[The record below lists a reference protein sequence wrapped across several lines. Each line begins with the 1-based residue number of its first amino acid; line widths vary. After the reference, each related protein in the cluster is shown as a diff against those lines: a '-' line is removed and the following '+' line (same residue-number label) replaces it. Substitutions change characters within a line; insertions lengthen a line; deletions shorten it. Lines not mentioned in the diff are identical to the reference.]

1 MRFLKK
7 ICNRIFPK
15 SIPTPIIVENITLSP
30 SLLLNN
36 RKVLIT
42 GGTSGIGFAIAK
54 ACINAGAAVVI
65 TGRNKER
72 VNKLENKDYQ
82 VYFTGAKYRYQ
93 NEEREVETNE
103 YLIAIKNA

>member
-72 VNKLENKDYQ
+72 INKAVHNLE
-82 VYFTGAKYRYQ
+82 
-93 NEEREVETNE
+93 ESTNSTSSIMG
-103 YLIAIKNA
+103 YVMDI